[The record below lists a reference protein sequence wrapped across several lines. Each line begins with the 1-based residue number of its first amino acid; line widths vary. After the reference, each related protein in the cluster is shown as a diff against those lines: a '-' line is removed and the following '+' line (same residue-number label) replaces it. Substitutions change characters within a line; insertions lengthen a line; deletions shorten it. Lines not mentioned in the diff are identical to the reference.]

1 MLTNADLGRF
11 ALSMLDG
18 VSSNAVRLS
27 FLWPFLPE
35 VSAARVLE
43 VVASERSEH
52 DRLRALIEAE
62 KVVNASSR
70 CGIRILPITSAHYP
84 GPLRAIANA
93 PPFIHVAGSLP
104 DDWALGVAVVGTRKP
119 EAFSLDATI
128 CIVRNLALERTCIVV
143 SGLALGIDTVAHQS
157 ALREGLRT
165 VAVLGH
171 GLGTIYP
178 KENRHLAERLV
189 AENGCLIS
197 EYVIGTVA
205 ARARLIARDR
215 LQSALASAVIVMQ
228 AGVDGGTLYT
238 ARFALQQGKRL
249 FVLEAPPRSTP
260 SWAGNVFLTDP
271 DPVRLNLRPK
281 IRFPNVPTPY
291 GQRMAL
297 SEVREAVRAMLMI
310 P

>member
-1 MLTNADLGRF
+1 
-11 ALSMLDG
+11 
-18 VSSNAVRLS
+18 
-27 FLWPFLPE
+27 
-35 VSAARVLE
+35 
-43 VVASERSEH
+43 
-52 DRLRALIEAE
+52 
-62 KVVNASSR
+62 
-70 CGIRILPITSAHYP
+70 
-84 GPLRAIANA
+84 
-93 PPFIHVAGSLP
+93 
-104 DDWALGVAVVGTRKP
+104 
-119 EAFSLDATI
+119 
-128 CIVRNLALERTCIVV
+128 
-143 SGLALGIDTVAHQS
+143 
-157 ALREGLRT
+157 
-165 VAVLGH
+165 
-171 GLGTIYP
+171 LGTIYP
-178 KENRHLAERLV
+178 KENRHLAERRV